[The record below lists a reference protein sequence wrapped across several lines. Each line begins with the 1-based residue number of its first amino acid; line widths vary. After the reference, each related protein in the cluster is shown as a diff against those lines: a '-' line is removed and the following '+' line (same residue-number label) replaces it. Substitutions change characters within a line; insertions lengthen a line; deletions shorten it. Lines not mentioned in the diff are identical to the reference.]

1 MLPFVSH
8 LYRKVGAAYAARDD
22 AREILRRGHVLGVF
36 PEGERGF
43 MKPVWEAYRVGRLG
57 RGGFVEIAQEAG
69 APIVPVAIVGSEEVH
84 PAITTSKLLARLIR
98 LVFPEQRV
106 EEIAIA
112 LNPVPLPIRWKIRFL
127 PPIPAAGAA
136 SGLDSLEQ
144 LERSEDVRRSI
155 QDALDDI
162 LATRRTAF

>member
-1 MLPFVSH
+1 
-8 LYRKVGAAYAARDD
+8 
-22 AREILRRGHVLGVF
+22 
-36 PEGERGF
+36 
-43 MKPVWEAYRVGRLG
+43 MKPVWDAYRVGRLG
-57 RGGFVEIAQEAG
+57 RGGFVEIAEEAG

-84 PAITTSKLLARLIR
+84 PAVTTSKMLARLVR

-112 LNPVPLPIRWKIRFL
+112 LNPIPLPIRWKIRFL
-127 PPIPAAGAA
+127 PPIPASGRA
-136 SGLDSLEQ
+136 SGLDALDQ
-144 LERSEDVRRSI
+144 LERSEEIRRVI

>member
-1 MLPFVSH
+1 
-8 LYRKVGAAYAARDD
+8 
-22 AREILRRGHVLGVF
+22 
-36 PEGERGF
+36 
-43 MKPVWEAYRVGRLG
+43 MKPVWDAYRVGRLG
-57 RGGFVEIAQEAG
+57 RGGFVDIAEEAG

-84 PAITTSKLLARLIR
+84 PAVTTSKMLARLVR

-112 LNPVPLPIRWKIRFL
+112 LNPIPLPIRWKIRFL
-127 PPIPAAGAA
+127 PPIPA
-136 SGLDSLEQ
+136 SGRTPRLDALDQ
-144 LERSEDVRRSI
+144 LERSEDIRRTM